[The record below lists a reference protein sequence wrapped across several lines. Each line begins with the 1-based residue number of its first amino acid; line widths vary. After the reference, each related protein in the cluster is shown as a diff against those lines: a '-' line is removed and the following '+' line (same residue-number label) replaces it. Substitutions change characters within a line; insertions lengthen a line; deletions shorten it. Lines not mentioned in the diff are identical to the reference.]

1 MYVKK
6 SEYAKTIARNKELE
20 EQNEAQCYVIKNLLK
35 ENEEWKNRVKEL
47 EWHIDDL
54 SAWRPTKIS
63 ELFSEDETDLYED
76 C

>member
-1 MYVKK
+1 
-6 SEYAKTIARNKELE
+6 
-20 EQNEAQCYVIKNLLK
+20 VIKNLLK
-35 ENEEWKNRVKEL
+35 ENEGWKNRVKEL

>member
-20 EQNEAQCYVIKNLLK
+20 EQNEAQYYVIKKLLK

-47 EWHIDDL
+47 E
-54 SAWRPTKIS
+54 
-63 ELFSEDETDLYED
+63 
-76 C
+76 